1 MYYTTI
7 LAIHLRRLYLIQ
19 FFLVII
25 KAALRIVGL
34 VTILIQI
41 RRVELEKLFED
52 FLQPGNARF
61 REANEILLRLVETGL
76 GDSSG

>member
-61 REANEILLRLVETGL
+61 REANENTLATR
-76 GDSSG
+76 